1 MSFNYSINQQD
12 NSAVV
17 SLSGRLLTDGDT
29 QHMSEGIAQL
39 LNDSV
44 TLIVMDLTQLEHCN
58 SSGLGFIIRTLT
70 RARINQAEFVIS
82 GVKGSVAK
90 LFEISKIDNII
101 SMYNNQEDAL
111 LHFTKNK

>member
-17 SLSGRLLTDGDT
+17 SLSGRLLSDADT
-29 QHMSEGIAQL
+29 QHMSESIAHV

-44 TLIVMDLTQLEHCN
+44 KLIVMDLTHLELCN

-70 RARINQAEFVIS
+70 RARINQTEFVIS
-82 GVKGSVAK
+82 GVNGSVAK